1 MLLMQRHPP
10 FPCELDRSGLVGV
23 RQEWGW
29 DPLRLAFLADCSTI
43 RETNPGQMVTL
54 HVGG

>member
-1 MLLMQRHPP
+1 MQRHPP